1 MRQTKRATVR
11 ERLHIFNCCLCHPP
25 PPKIIRNMETKVLSS
40 GFKYQ
45 NLPEGYVRPESERP
59 RLSEVSEC
67 KNIPVINLASENR
80 AETVQQVGD
89 ACKSY
94 GFFQVINHGVSTEAV
109 EKMLGTATE
118 FFSLPVEEKMKLYSD
133 DPSKT
138 MRLST
143 SFNVNK
149 EKVHN
154 WRDYL
159 RLHCYPL
166 EKYVPEW
173 PSNPS
178 SFKYVNSLSLLL
190 LCLLLSEISFT
201 HQWLHFSFGKGGA
214 DCLPL
219 SRGMVVT
226 DIVSKYSVEVRE
238 LGFRLQEL
246 ISESLGLEK
255 DYIKCTLGEQGQ
267 HMAVN
272 FYPPCPQP
280 ELTYG
285 LPGHTDPN
293 ALTILL
299 QDLGVAGL
307 QVLKDGKWVAV
318 NPHPNAFVINL
329 GDQLQALSNGIY
341 KSVWHRAITNTDR
354 ARLSVASFLCPQ
366 DDALISPA
374 KALTDDVL
382 QPFIGATRTQSIIR
396 SFGLGT

>member
-1 MRQTKRATVR
+1 MDA
-11 ERLHIFNCCLCHPP
+11 
-25 PPKIIRNMETKVLSS
+25 KVLSS
-40 GFKYQ
+40 GVRHS
-45 NLPEGYVRPESERP
+45 NVPESYVRPESDRP
-59 RLSEVSEC
+59 GLSEVSEC
-67 KNIPVINLASENR
+67 QNIPVIDLASPNR
-80 AETVQQVGD
+80 AQTVQQIGD
-89 ACKSY
+89 ACKNY
-94 GFFQVINHGVSTEAV
+94 GFFQVINHGVSTEGV
-109 EKMLGTATE
+109 EKMVGVANE
-118 FFSLPVEEKMKLYSD
+118 FFSLPVEEKLKLYSD

-166 EKYVPEW
+166 DKDTV
-173 PSNPS
+173 S
-178 SFKYVNSLSLLL
+178 SY
-190 LCLLLSEISFT
+190 CT
-201 HQWLHFSFGKGGA
+201 
-214 DCLPL
+214 
-219 SRGMVVT
+219 
-226 DIVSKYSVEVRE
+226 EVRE
-238 LGFRLQEL
+238 LGYRLQEL

-255 DYIKCTLGEQGQ
+255 DYIKSALGEQGQ

-318 NPHPNAFVINL
+318 NPHPNAFVINV

-341 KSVWHRAITNTDR
+341 KSVWHRAVTNTER

-374 KALTDDVL
+374 KALTEDGSAAIYRGYTYTEYYKKFWTRDL
-382 QPFIGATRTQSIIR
+382 EKDHCLDLFKIQQQP
-396 SFGLGT
+396 